1 MTDGAMNFKLA
12 CVLAVFMGAPSV
24 VGNALAQPFDAQLFD
39 NVEIVVGVQDVPAI
53 GGPAVN
59 HARQWEKLTGG
70 KVRVVRYP
78 YGNLFT
84 KFKDGIAADPAAF
97 DVIIYASAWV
107 GDFYQ
112 HLSPLPSQ
120 VYQDETFDDV
130 HPTYRERLMTWDGE
144 WIAVTVDGDLF
155 SGYYRRDLFADPG
168 NRSDFEK
175 RYGYELGAPQTWA
188 EYRDIAEFFTGRTGP
203 DGRTLWGASE
213 AFARNGQQF
222 WDVFSRASAY
232 VNHPSNPGCQFFDP
246 ETMKAQVDNPGWIRA
261 VKEYVEI
268 LKFNPPGA
276 ISHDIVK
283 VRDVFVGG
291 RAALSLDWGDTA
303 QIAADTR
310 VSKVKDKVGYFVL
323 PGTREMWNIRTG
335 RWDKLPFVHKA
346 PFLAFGGWVASVP
359 KTSRNKDA
367 AWNYIMWYSSPENSL
382 SDVVTSG
389 SGINP
394 YRYSHFSAIDKW
406 TEAFSA
412 RAASEFLNV
421 LKDSLDSPH
430 VAMDLRIPGFNDYTE
445 AFEIEL
451 TKALKGET
459 TVEDAMARVA
469 DQWEGITDRH
479 GREKQRAIY
488 RSSMGLAN

>member
-1 MTDGAMNFKLA
+1 
-12 CVLAVFMGAPSV
+12 
-24 VGNALAQPFDAQLFD
+24 
-39 NVEIVVGVQDVPAI
+39 
-53 GGPAVN
+53 
-59 HARQWEKLTGG
+59 
-70 KVRVVRYP
+70 
-78 YGNLFT
+78 
-84 KFKDGIAADPAAF
+84 
-97 DVIIYASAWV
+97 
-107 GDFYQ
+107 
-112 HLSPLPSQ
+112 
-120 VYQDETFDDV
+120 
-130 HPTYRERLMTWDGE
+130 
-144 WIAVTVDGDLF
+144 
-155 SGYYRRDLFADPG
+155 
-168 NRSDFEK
+168 
-175 RYGYELGAPQTWA
+175 
-188 EYRDIAEFFTGRTGP
+188 
-203 DGRTLWGASE
+203 
-213 AFARNGQQF
+213 
-222 WDVFSRASAY
+222 

-268 LKFNPPGA
+268 LRFNPPGA

-283 VRDVFVGG
+283 VRDVFVSG

-303 QIAADTR
+303 QIAADPR

-323 PGTREMWNIRTG
+323 PGSREIWNIRTG

-367 AWNYIMWYSSPENSL
+367 AWDYIMWYASPEHSL
-382 SDVVTSG
+382 EDVVTSG

-412 RAASEFLNV
+412 RAASEFLTV

-430 VAMDLRIPGFNDYTE
+430 AALDLRIPGFNDYTE

-459 TVEDAMARVA
+459 TVEDAMGRVA
-469 DQWEGITDRH
+469 EQWEGITDRL

-488 RSSMGLAN
+488 RSSMGLSN